1 MNGSHKLKM
10 IQRLTRHSLLLVL
23 LLSLISAP
31 VLSQTTGRTAA
42 TVPAR
47 GELAKAKTNTSEIES
62 AFAEALTLV
71 GDNHVDGAKLDLNS
85 LFKSSISQMLNA
97 LDPHSSY
104 YDAKEAEQFRTSQS
118 ARYFG
123 IGAVIGDYSDSSGK
137 LVGTFIRST
146 FEGAP
151 ANRAGLR
158 YGDLIVEING
168 VSMRGK
174 PLAEVRDTLR
184 GPRGTSA
191 SVVVERIETGERRTV
206 EIIRDAVSQPSIPE
220 AYMIRPGIGYIA
232 MTGGFNQ
239 TTYNEFRQALQ
250 VLKSDGMEKLVLDLR
265 NNGGGLV
272 NQAYMVANTFL
283 GRGQMVFSQKGR
295 TDGALNTYRSN
306 NPVPDQTP
314 LYILVNES
322 TASASE
328 ILAGALQDQKRAT
341 ILGEVTFG
349 KGLVQNPMVLDY
361 DSMLLLTIAKYE
373 TPSGKLIQ
381 KDYSDG
387 GRYTYYR
394 QPREDDDS
402 SEIEIPKRS
411 GGIIPDVMIKSET
424 TPRARLIEQGSLVN
438 PINNFSLK
446 LIAGSISG
454 FESYKASAPIRFGH
468 NLTSNDLVVTDALFN
483 AFKVWA
489 VKEFKLS
496 ETLIDRERNLITRL
510 IRTELVTATY
520 GSNLSFRVFNDY
532 DRQLLDALE
541 RIEN

>member
-1 MNGSHKLKM
+1 M
-10 IQRLTRHSLLLVL
+10 IERIIRNFLLAILLLTMT
-23 LLSLISAP
+23 P
-31 VLSQTTGRTAA
+31 VPGLSQTTGRASAPVAA
-42 TVPAR
+42 KGEPA
-47 GELAKAKTNTSEIES
+47 KPKTNPAEIEV
-62 AFAEALTLV
+62 AFAEALTLI
-71 GDNHVDGAKLDLNS
+71 GDNHVDGSQLNLNS
-85 LFKSSISQMLNA
+85 LFKSSIGQMLNS

-123 IGAVIGDYSDSSGK
+123 IGALIGDFTDTSGN

-174 PLAEVRDTLR
+174 PVSEVRDTLR

-191 SVVVERIETGERRTV
+191 SVVVERIESGEKRTV
-206 EIIRDAVSQPSIPE
+206 QIIRDAVSQPSIPE

-239 TTYNEFRQALQ
+239 TTFNEFRQALQ
-250 VLKSDGMEKLVLDLR
+250 TLKSNGMERLVLDLR

-283 GRGQMVFSQKGR
+283 GRGQTVFTQKGR
-295 TDGALNTYRSN
+295 ADGAANTYRSN

-314 LYILVNES
+314 LYVLVNES

-341 ILGEVTFG
+341 IMGEVTFG
-349 KGLVQNPMVLDY
+349 KGLVQNPMMLDY

-394 QPREDDDS
+394 QPREDDGS
-402 SEIEIPKRS
+402 SGIEIPKRS
-411 GGIIPDVMIKSET
+411 GGIIPDVIIASET

-438 PINNFSLK
+438 PTNNFSLK
-446 LIAGSISG
+446 LIAGAIPG
-454 FESYKASAPIRFGH
+454 FESYRLTEPIKFQHTLSADE
-468 NLTSNDLVVTDALFN
+468 LTVGDELFK
-483 AFKVWA
+483 AFKTWA

-496 ETLIDRERNLITRL
+496 ESLIDRERPLISRL
-510 IRTELVTATY
+510 IRTELVTAKY

-532 DRQLLDALE
+532 DRQLLDALD
-541 RIEN
+541 RIAN